1 MATMNVRA
9 LCLAVA
15 IVFSVLPRQALAAGE
30 GSKEADKIAA
40 LPGQPKDAAFQQY
53 SGYVNLGDKAGKSLF
68 YYFVEATADPA
79 TKPLLLWLNGGKI
92 RDCFHVCI
100 LVCIYVPLSLSES
113 LNEKRY

>member
-1 MATMNVRA
+1 MNTRA
-9 LCLAVA
+9 LCLAVVA

-40 LPGQPKDAAFQQY
+40 LPGQPKDAVVQQY
-53 SGYVNLGDKAGKSLF
+53 SGYVNLDDKAGKSLF

-92 RDCFHVCI
+92 LEIVFMCVFS
-100 LVCIYVPLSLSES
+100 SLRFS
-113 LNEKRY
+113 LTL